1 MEVKEKIYICTIVL
15 LLCLTAWLFNRPKTL
30 NEKLLNKGA
39 AMVFSPNISDLNK
52 SNVYD
57 LINNEKVKPC
67 SQIQNKQSTQVSS
80 KNECG
85 VKIIE
90 EGGNVVLITKEG
102 ERIIPE
108 QVFHHKIIRYRKK
121 GEELPKKSVFQL
133 IQPISIANAAEDQI
147 CLSDLNGVQ
156 HDKCWPE
163 SVVRNY
169 CQSHSHPLC
178 NLV

>member
-1 MEVKEKIYICTIVL
+1 MENKEKIYICTIIL
-15 LLCLTAWLFNRPKTL
+15 LLCLSAWLWNPSQTL

-39 AMVFSPNISDLNK
+39 AVVFAPNISKLTK

-67 SQIQNKQSTQVSS
+67 SQIQDKKSIQTPS

-90 EGGNVVLITKEG
+90 EDGNIVLITKTG
-102 ERIIPE
+102 ERIIPDE
-108 QVFHHKIIRYRKK
+108 VLHHKIIRYKK
-121 GEELPKKSVFQL
+121 NGSQPKKSVFQL
-133 IQPISIANAAEDQI
+133 IQPISTAHAAESEV

-156 HDKCWPE
+156 HDLCWPE
-163 SVVRNY
+163 SVVREWCLTN
-169 CQSHSHPLC
+169 SHPIC